1 MLRLKR
7 PAVRVAGAAVMSA
20 LSAIMQCL
28 PPVFLT
34 PWWMRIDLVAVPWI
48 LCWLFFGFE
57 AALLS
62 MAISI
67 PLVGFIGPFAG
78 GWVGMIMKTVASV
91 WMFTVPALFARKW
104 GTEKLLSSKLLLAAS
119 GAIAIAVRDIVCV
132 LFNLYFAI
140 PVFFGMTPKDVIEFF
155 TNPRFQ
161 SFVGRSLGLI
171 GFTAYFA
178 EVTFWNTVQGIVDLY
193 VSIAIAAMIRRRLRH
208 E

>member
-1 MLRLKR
+1 LLRLKR
-7 PAVRVAGAAVMSA
+7 PAVRVAGAAVTSA
-20 LSAIMQCL
+20 LSVVMQCL
-28 PPVFLT
+28 PPIFLT
-34 PWWMRIDLVAVPWI
+34 PWWMRIDLVAVPWV

-78 GWVGMIMKTVASV
+78 GWVGMVMKTVASV

-104 GTEKLLSSKLLLAAS
+104 GTEKLLTSKLLLAVS
-119 GAIAIAVRDIVCV
+119 GTIAIAVRDIVCV

-161 SFVGRSLGLI
+161 SFIGRSLGLI

-193 VSIAIAAMIRRRLRH
+193 VSTIIAAVVRRRLRR

>member
-1 MLRLKR
+1 MLRLER
-7 PAVRVAGAAVMSA
+7 PAVRVAGAAVMST
-20 LSAIMQCL
+20 LSVIMQCL
-28 PPVFLT
+28 PPIFLT
-34 PWWMRIDLVAVPWI
+34 PWWMRIDLVAVPWV

-104 GTEKLLSSKLLLAAS
+104 GTEKLLTSKLLLAVS
-119 GAIAIAVRDIVCV
+119 GVIAIAVRDITCV

-161 SFVGRSLGLI
+161 SFIGRSLGLI

-178 EVTFWNTVQGIVDLY
+178 EVTFWNTVQGIADLY
-193 VSIAIAAMIRRRLRH
+193 VSIAIAAMIRRRLRR